1 MPKQVTDYNL
11 RWNPVT
17 NTGAI
22 YVKLDNAPVAEQV
35 PVNSVEEFIAVSLIL
50 DKSPVIRLDD
60 GTLDYR
66 S

>member
-1 MPKQVTDYNL
+1 VPKQVTDYNL

-17 NTGAI
+17 NSGAI

-35 PVNSVEEFIAVSLIL
+35 PVNCVEEFIAVALIL
-50 DKSPVIRLDD
+50 DKAPVVRQDD